1 MKHLLNNL
9 TEQEKNSIREQHT
22 GGMRVSNNRFKALLE
37 NKLGNSKPL
46 VEKFDDE
53 DDYDFEDEELYS
65 GAPERLVKHMD
76 SGKIVG
82 THKHGVGYTPNKHGI
97 RLGHSSHPTS
107 IPNFTKF
114 DDEDDYGFED
124 NVETHLE
131 SRTKRHYLIN
141 EQQKTPFNSAMQLDN
156 VKKIQAQLGFT
167 GADLDG
173 KLGPKT
179 FAAITAKLTS
189 PGGKVDN
196 TTVKPGDGTTV
207 KPVDGTTVKQV
218 INKVA
223 SEGIKNV
230 TPEMMSSGQ
239 FKGRYND
246 SSFGGTFN
254 GVNYVW
260 DCTGVPGMIKSQFL
274 VDGDIIIKT
283 SKNMFAEIKQTSPAS
298 GTPGDNN
305 PESPSVKFSD
315 NNGVTFVIYTTSDG
329 KVKCFKFL

>member
-114 DDEDDYGFED
+114 EDDYDFED
-124 NVETHLE
+124 DTY
-131 SRTKRHYLIN
+131 SIN
-141 EQQKTPFNSAMQLDN
+141 EQVPVSGSTGPVPSSTSTPLSVSGSTTASSTVRENVVKDCIEQIYYVMIDDKKTWFDKAKTTTFNED
-156 VKKIQAQLGFT
+156 
-167 GADLDG
+167 
-173 KLGPKT
+173 
-179 FAAITAKLTS
+179 
-189 PGGKVDN
+189 
-196 TTVKPGDGTTV
+196 GDGRGALFLNGEIPTEKEWTKAQEKFILIILKGV
-207 KPVDGTTVKQV
+207 F
-218 INKVA
+218 N
-223 SEGIKNV
+223 IK
-230 TPEMMSSGQ
+230 
-239 FKGRYND
+239 
-246 SSFGGTFN
+246 
-254 GVNYVW
+254 
-260 DCTGVPGMIKSQFL
+260 
-274 VDGDIIIKT
+274 
-283 SKNMFAEIKQTSPAS
+283 
-298 GTPGDNN
+298 
-305 PESPSVKFSD
+305 
-315 NNGVTFVIYTTSDG
+315 
-329 KVKCFKFL
+329 

>member
-114 DDEDDYGFED
+114 EDDYDFED
-124 NVETHLE
+124 DTY
-131 SRTKRHYLIN
+131 SIN
-141 EQQKTPFNSAMQLDN
+141 EQVPVSGSTGPVPSYTSTPLSVSGSTTASSTVRETVVKDCITQIYYVMIDDKKTWFDKAKTTTFNED
-156 VKKIQAQLGFT
+156 
-167 GADLDG
+167 
-173 KLGPKT
+173 
-179 FAAITAKLTS
+179 
-189 PGGKVDN
+189 
-196 TTVKPGDGTTV
+196 GDGRGALFLNGEIPTEKEWTKAQEKFILIILKGV
-207 KPVDGTTVKQV
+207 F
-218 INKVA
+218 N
-223 SEGIKNV
+223 IK
-230 TPEMMSSGQ
+230 
-239 FKGRYND
+239 
-246 SSFGGTFN
+246 
-254 GVNYVW
+254 
-260 DCTGVPGMIKSQFL
+260 
-274 VDGDIIIKT
+274 
-283 SKNMFAEIKQTSPAS
+283 
-298 GTPGDNN
+298 
-305 PESPSVKFSD
+305 
-315 NNGVTFVIYTTSDG
+315 
-329 KVKCFKFL
+329 

>member
-114 DDEDDYGFED
+114 EDDYDFED
-124 NVETHLE
+124 DTY
-131 SRTKRHYLIN
+131 SIN
-141 EQQKTPFNSAMQLDN
+141 EQVPVSGSTGPVPSSTSTPLSVSGSTTASTPARDKVVNDCVGYIYSAMYN
-156 VKKIQAQLGFT
+156 A
-167 GADLDG
+167 
-173 KLGPKT
+173 
-179 FAAITAKLTS
+179 
-189 PGGKVDN
+189 
-196 TTVKPGDGTTV
+196 
-207 KPVDGTTVKQV
+207 
-218 INKVA
+218 
-223 SEGIKNV
+223 
-230 TPEMMSSGQ
+230 MS
-239 FKGRYND
+239 
-246 SSFGGTFN
+246 
-254 GVNYVW
+254 
-260 DCTGVPGMIKSQFL
+260 
-274 VDGDIIIKT
+274 
-283 SKNMFAEIKQTSPAS
+283 
-298 GTPGDNN
+298 
-305 PESPSVKFSD
+305 
-315 NNGVTFVIYTTSDG
+315 TFVAEAKKEKFTNSIIPTEEEWYLAQ
-329 KVKCFKFL
+329 KKFLSETSGFNEPSAFELTTQKYRK

>member
-114 DDEDDYGFED
+114 EDDYDFED
-124 NVETHLE
+124 DTY
-131 SRTKRHYLIN
+131 SIN
-141 EQQKTPFNSAMQLDN
+141 EQVPVSGSTQSLPAPLSVSGSTTASSTVRENVVNDCLLKIYYVMENDRKTLFDKAKTTEFNEDGDARAALFVNGEIPTEKEWSLAQEKFIRINLKGVFNLDN
-156 VKKIQAQLGFT
+156 NLEKMGNATK
-167 GADLDG
+167 
-173 KLGPKT
+173 
-179 FAAITAKLTS
+179 
-189 PGGKVDN
+189 
-196 TTVKPGDGTTV
+196 
-207 KPVDGTTVKQV
+207 
-218 INKVA
+218 
-223 SEGIKNV
+223 
-230 TPEMMSSGQ
+230 
-239 FKGRYND
+239 
-246 SSFGGTFN
+246 
-254 GVNYVW
+254 
-260 DCTGVPGMIKSQFL
+260 
-274 VDGDIIIKT
+274 
-283 SKNMFAEIKQTSPAS
+283 
-298 GTPGDNN
+298 
-305 PESPSVKFSD
+305 
-315 NNGVTFVIYTTSDG
+315 
-329 KVKCFKFL
+329 